1 MVGRLSDHCMI
12 WSVKIQIHV
21 CMDMHIHYI
30 VLLYTLHN
38 GMVNKLNTIQHG
50 EIEDMDHSLLST
62 TRPSHHFL
70 ETKPSSAAAPRAL
83 SWLYS

>member
-1 MVGRLSDHCMI
+1 MVGRLSDHYMI

-30 VLLYTLHN
+30 VL
-38 GMVNKLNTIQHG
+38 NKLNTVQHG

-70 ETKPSSAAAPRAL
+70 ETKQGSH
-83 SWLYS
+83 